1 MKLEASK
8 LLIVGI
14 FAFALCA
21 AGFAVWFRSQQG
33 RRALELWGAEPSHRI
48 RNAPQV
54 ELRYYPPQVAAPN
67 DDAPD
72 AEPEIRQTDI
82 SQVADLIHIR
92 RVFLDD
98 IHILWDAPAVEDCEP
113 RWEYALVFRDTQGE
127 TTVWLDSACYHVRL
141 GETGPVAKFTPPVL
155 RSVLRFCDRRLGRE
169 PRAAPSDT
177 VDGKT
182 NPQRE

>member
-1 MKLEASK
+1 MKFEASK

-14 FAFALCA
+14 CALALGA

-33 RRALELWGAEPSHRI
+33 RRALELWGAEPAHRI

-54 ELRYYPPQVAAPN
+54 ELRLYPPQ
-67 DDAPD
+67 DDAPQD
-72 AEPEIRQTDI
+72 EAAISQTDI

-98 IHILWDAPAVEDCEP
+98 IHILWDAPAVEDCEL
-113 RWEYALVFRDTQGE
+113 RWEYALIFRDAQGE

-141 GETGPVAKFTPPVL
+141 GESGPMAKFNPPVL
-155 RSVLRFCDRRLGRE
+155 RSVLRFCDRRLGRP
-169 PRAAPSDT
+169 PRVSESDKAEE
-177 VDGKT
+177 KT
-182 NPQRE
+182 KPLRK